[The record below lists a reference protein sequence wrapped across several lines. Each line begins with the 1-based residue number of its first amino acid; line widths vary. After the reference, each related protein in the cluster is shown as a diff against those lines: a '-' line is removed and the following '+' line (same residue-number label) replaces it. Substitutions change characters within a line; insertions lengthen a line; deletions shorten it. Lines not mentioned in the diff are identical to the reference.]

1 MADWQFKSARLV
13 HTVVTLEFQP
23 AGGGH
28 SLSLAIQLENA
39 NQLTAGLLNVLKA
52 AREQGQNFPAM
63 QFGEQQIELTVLPVD
78 RWQVAE
84 SPDLPGLALLHLLAA
99 GGLSLTY
106 SFGTDA
112 TRFVGEALSAT
123 ARDTPNTTPN

>member
-78 RWQVAE
+78 RWQVAGGRVTR
-84 SPDLPGLALLHLLAA
+84 SA
-99 GGLSLTY
+99 GT
-106 SFGTDA
+106 
-112 TRFVGEALSAT
+112 SAT
-123 ARDTPNTTPN
+123 PLAGSGRSVANVQLWD